1 MEKLKTLVL
10 IPARGNSK
18 SIKKKNLLKINNK
31 TLIQTIFESARK
43 SKLVDKVICS
53 SEDNII
59 IKHCKKIGLS
69 FILRPAILSRD
80 NSDIFYTARHTLKVL
95 EKEGESYDIIILAQP
110 TSPFVNSKIYN
121 KIIELMSQNKNISS
135 CQTIHNT
142 PHNYHYLN
150 TRILNKKNNM
160 VSFKFKKL
168 RKNKINKQ
176 KKEMTFN
183 FGNLVGTRV
192 NKLFYTKDFFCEPSA
207 GIIIDKFSSF
217 DLDSENDVKFLK
229 SVKKI
234 IKVKK
239 YNKEIT
245 NSLFSNEQK

>member
-10 IPARGNSK
+10 IPARGNYK

-31 TLIQTIFESARK
+31 TLIQLIFESARK

-69 FILRPAILSRD
+69 YILRPAILSRD
-80 NSDIFYTARHTLKVL
+80 NSDIFYTARHALKVL
-95 EKEGESYDIIILAQP
+95 EKEGEYYDIIILAQA
-110 TSPFVNSKIYN
+110 TSPFVSSKIFN
-121 KIIELMSQNKNISS
+121 RIIEFMSQKKKISS
-135 CQTIHNT
+135 CQTIHST

-150 TRILNKKNNM
+150 TRILNKNNTI
-160 VSFKFKKL
+160 SFKFKKL

-176 KKEMTFN
+176 KKEITFN
-183 FGNLVGTRV
+183 FGNLVATRI
-192 NKLFYTKDFFCEPSA
+192 NKLFYTKDFFCEPSG

-217 DLDSENDVKFLK
+217 DLDNENDVKFLK

-239 YNKEIT
+239 YNNEIG
-245 NSLFSNEQK
+245 NS